1 MASLQCLSIVG
12 VATPIS
18 QKGGWV
24 RGRGYRG
31 GLTHQFV
38 CKRAIM
44 AVLSLLFLFI
54 AIMLDGALVADGEC
68 VIMG

>member
-1 MASLQCLSIVG
+1 MG

-18 QKGGWV
+18 QKRGWV

-31 GLTHQFV
+31 GARSLTHQFV

>member
-1 MASLQCLSIVG
+1 MG
-12 VATPIS
+12 VATPDYACY
-18 QKGGWV
+18 
-24 RGRGYRG
+24 RARG
-31 GLTHQFV
+31 GARSLTHQFV

>member
-1 MASLQCLSIVG
+1 
-12 VATPIS
+12 
-18 QKGGWV
+18 
-24 RGRGYRG
+24 
-31 GLTHQFV
+31 
-38 CKRAIM
+38 M